1 MRTISNLTKDTR
13 PLLEEILIEAIHDT
27 IEIDRKK
34 TNTDGSSIEYENHTF
49 YYRVVY
55 LFMQRSILYY
65 DSNEVETWSKKE
77 LLKETTLP
85 HIGTLRESLEA
96 NLGSL

>member
-1 MRTISNLTKDTR
+1 MRTISDLTKDTR

-27 IEIDRKK
+27 VEIDRKK
-34 TNTDGSSIEYENHTF
+34 VNTDGTSIEYENHTF

-65 DSNEVETWSKKE
+65 DNEEVETWSKKQ

-85 HIGTLRESLEA
+85 NVGTLKESLEA
-96 NLGSL
+96 NEGSL

>member
-1 MRTISNLTKDTR
+1 MKIISDLTRDTR
-13 PLLEEILIEAIHDT
+13 PPLEEILIEAIHDT
-27 IEIDRKK
+27 VDIDRWKD
-34 TNTDGSSIEYENHTF
+34 NADGGMVEYENHTF

-65 DSNEVETWSKKE
+65 DNNEVEEWSKKK

-85 HIGTLRESLEA
+85 NIGTLEDSLKA
-96 NLGSL
+96 SLSSL